1 MSKGEERLVVHFW
14 MGVMPP
20 CRLLFLSPEGGM
32 EKMSGITGVLKIIF
46 RV

>member
-20 CRLLFLSPEGGM
+20 CRLLFLSPEDGM
-32 EKMSGITGVLKIIF
+32 EINEWNYRST
-46 RV
+46 